1 MDEEDK
7 RNKEFLIVGQAFL
20 HTGISKIEDLIQN
33 YINASEQY
41 HDSYS
46 VALLNKIKEDI
57 ELYRKNENQEINEA
71 LKEKEPS
78 IYVYSGKIIKVYDK
92 SSQCGFCVKK
102 DYINDKLSEIQGFCL
117 DFNNSQIIDIDEEQ
131 CKQVEEIYCENDNEL
146 YQIAIKEFNS
156 RDYGKLLYENIR
168 NNFLVI
174 KKDEVLER

>member
-78 IYVYSGKIIKVYDK
+78 IYVYLGKIIKVYDK

-102 DYINDKLSEIQGFCL
+102 DYINDKISEIQGFCL

>member
-78 IYVYSGKIIKVYDK
+78 IYVYLGKIIKVYDK

-174 KKDEVLER
+174 KKDDVLER

>member
-57 ELYRKNENQEINEA
+57 ELYRKNENQEINEV

-92 SSQCGFCVKK
+92 SSQCGFGVKK

>member
-46 VALLNKIKEDI
+46 VALLNKIKEAIDI
-57 ELYRKNENQEINEA
+57 YRKNENQEINEA

-92 SSQCGFCVKK
+92 TSQCGFCVKK

-117 DFNNSQIIDIDEEQ
+117 DFNNSQIIEIYEEQ
-131 CKQVEEIYCENDNEL
+131 CKQVEEIYFENDNEL
-146 YQIAIKEFNS
+146 YQITIKEFNS

>member
-146 YQIAIKEFNS
+146 YQIAIKEFSN
-156 RDYGKLLYENIR
+156 RDYGKLLYENIK
-168 NNFLVI
+168 NNFLII

>member
-57 ELYRKNENQEINEA
+57 DLYRKNENQEINEA
-71 LKEKEPS
+71 LKENEPS

-92 SSQCGFCVKK
+92 TSQCGFCVKK

-117 DFNNSQIIDIDEEQ
+117 DFNNSQIIEIDEEQ

-146 YQIAIKEFNS
+146 YQITIKEFNS

>member
-57 ELYRKNENQEINEA
+57 DLYRKNENKEINEA

-92 SSQCGFCVKK
+92 TSQCGFCVKK

-117 DFNNSQIIDIDEEQ
+117 DFNNSQIIEIDEEQ

-146 YQIAIKEFNS
+146 YQITIKEFNS

>member
-33 YINASEQY
+33 YINTSEQY

-57 ELYRKNENQEINEA
+57 ELYRKNENQEINEV
-71 LKEKEPS
+71 LKEKESS

>member
-7 RNKEFLIVGQAFL
+7 RNQEFLIVGQAFL
-20 HTGISKIEDLIQN
+20 HTGITKIEDLIQN

-46 VALLNKIKEDI
+46 VALLNKIKADI
-57 ELYRKNENQEINEA
+57 ERYRDIENEEINEA
-71 LKEKEPS
+71 LKQKEPS
-78 IYVYSGKIIKVYDK
+78 FYIYTGKIIKVFDK

-131 CKQVEEIYCENDNEL
+131 CKQVEEIYCEDNNEL
-146 YQIAIKEFNS
+146 YQISIKEFNN
-156 RDYGKLLYENIR
+156 RDYGKLLYENIK
-168 NNFLVI
+168 NNFLVK

>member
-57 ELYRKNENQEINEA
+57 DLYRKNENQEINEA

-92 SSQCGFCVKK
+92 TSQCGFCVKK

-117 DFNNSQIIDIDEEQ
+117 DFNNSQIIEIDEEP
-131 CKQVEEIYCENDNEL
+131 CNQVEEIYCENDNEL
-146 YQIAIKEFNS
+146 YQITIKEFNS

>member
-78 IYVYSGKIIKVYDK
+78 IYVYLGKIIKVYDK
-92 SSQCGFCVKK
+92 SSQSGFCVKK

>member
-20 HTGISKIEDLIQN
+20 HTGISKIEDLMQN

-57 ELYRKNENQEINEA
+57 ELYRKNENQEINEV

>member
-1 MDEEDK
+1 
-7 RNKEFLIVGQAFL
+7 VC
-20 HTGISKIEDLIQN
+20 SSDL
-33 YINASEQY
+33 SEQY

-57 ELYRKNENQEINEA
+57 DLYRKNENQEINEA
-71 LKEKEPS
+71 LKEKKPS

-92 SSQCGFCVKK
+92 TSQCGFCVKK

-117 DFNNSQIIDIDEEQ
+117 DFNNSQIIEIDEEQ

-146 YQIAIKEFNS
+146 YQITIKEFNS

>member
-57 ELYRKNENQEINEA
+57 ELYRKNENQEINEV
-71 LKEKEPS
+71 LKEKELS

>member
-78 IYVYSGKIIKVYDK
+78 IYVYLGKIIKVYDK

-168 NNFLVI
+168 NNF
-174 KKDEVLER
+174 KNY

>member
-7 RNKEFLIVGQAFL
+7 SNKEFLIVGQAFL

-78 IYVYSGKIIKVYDK
+78 IYVYLGKIIKVYDK

>member
-57 ELYRKNENQEINEA
+57 DLYRKNENQEINEA

-92 SSQCGFCVKK
+92 TSQCGFCVKK

-117 DFNNSQIIDIDEEQ
+117 DFNNSQIIEIYEEQ

-146 YQIAIKEFNS
+146 YQITIKEFNS

>member
-57 ELYRKNENQEINEA
+57 DLYRKNENQEINEA
-71 LKEKEPS
+71 LKEKEQS

-92 SSQCGFCVKK
+92 TSQCGFCVKK

-117 DFNNSQIIDIDEEQ
+117 DFNNSQIIEIDEEQ

-146 YQIAIKEFNS
+146 YQITIKEFNS

>member
-78 IYVYSGKIIKVYDK
+78 IYVYLSKIIKVYDK

>member
-20 HTGISKIEDLIQN
+20 HTGISKIEDLMQN

-57 ELYRKNENQEINEA
+57 DLYRKNENQEINEA

-92 SSQCGFCVKK
+92 TSQCGFCVKK
-102 DYINDKLSEIQGFCL
+102 DYINDKLLEIQGFCL
-117 DFNNSQIIDIDEEQ
+117 DFNNSQIIEIDEEQ

-146 YQIAIKEFNS
+146 YQITIKEFNS

>member
-78 IYVYSGKIIKVYDK
+78 IYVYLGKIIKVYDK

-102 DYINDKLSEIQGFCL
+102 DYINDKLSEIHGFCL

>member
-46 VALLNKIKEDI
+46 VALLNKINEDI

-78 IYVYSGKIIKVYDK
+78 IYVYLGKIIKVYDK
-92 SSQCGFCVKK
+92 SSQCVFCVKK

-146 YQIAIKEFNS
+146 YQIAIKEFSN
-156 RDYGKLLYENIR
+156 RDYGKLLYENIK

>member
-57 ELYRKNENQEINEA
+57 ELYRKNENQEINEV

-146 YQIAIKEFNS
+146 YQIAIKEFSN
-156 RDYGKLLYENIR
+156 RDYGKLLYENIK
-168 NNFLVI
+168 NNFLII

>member
-78 IYVYSGKIIKVYDK
+78 IYVYLGKIIKVYDK

-131 CKQVEEIYCENDNEL
+131 CKQVEEIYCENNNEL

>member
-57 ELYRKNENQEINEA
+57 DLYRKNENQEINEA

-92 SSQCGFCVKK
+92 TSQCGFCVKK

-117 DFNNSQIIDIDEEQ
+117 DFNNSQIIEIDEEQ

-146 YQIAIKEFNS
+146 YQITIKEFNS

>member
-57 ELYRKNENQEINEA
+57 DLYRKNENQEINEA

-92 SSQCGFCVKK
+92 TSQCGFCVKK

-117 DFNNSQIIDIDEEQ
+117 DFNNSQIIEIDEEQ

-146 YQIAIKEFNS
+146 YQIAIKEFSN
-156 RDYGKLLYENIR
+156 RDYGKLLYENIK

>member
-78 IYVYSGKIIKVYDK
+78 IYVYLGKIIKVYDK

>member
-57 ELYRKNENQEINEA
+57 DLYRKNEKQEINEA
-71 LKEKEPS
+71 LKEKKPS

-92 SSQCGFCVKK
+92 TSQCGFCVKK

-117 DFNNSQIIDIDEEQ
+117 DFNNSQIIEIDEEQ

-146 YQIAIKEFNS
+146 YQITIKEFNS

>member
-57 ELYRKNENQEINEA
+57 DLYRKNKNQEINEA

-92 SSQCGFCVKK
+92 TSQCGFCVKK

-117 DFNNSQIIDIDEEQ
+117 DFNNSQIIEIDEEQ

-146 YQIAIKEFNS
+146 YQITIKEFNS

>member
-92 SSQCGFCVKK
+92 TSQCGFCVKK

-117 DFNNSQIIDIDEEQ
+117 DFNNSQIIEIDEEQ

-146 YQIAIKEFNS
+146 YQITIKEFSN
-156 RDYGKLLYENIR
+156 RDYGKLLYENIK